1 MIKVKVVKNRI
12 RVEIS
17 RDKEGFIWQFS
28 VMGHAGFDKLG
39 KDIVCAAVS
48 VTAYNA
54 VGALQELVGLKNFY
68 SEKDGYMLCSIPN
81 NLSPES
87 RKIVKVILE
96 TTAIGFKQIELSYR
110 KYVSVL
116 DEEV

>member
-1 MIKVKVVKNRI
+1 MIN
-12 RVEIS
+12 IS
-17 RDKEGFIWQFS
+17 IIRDKKGFIWQFT
-28 VMGHAGFDKLG
+28 VKGHAGYKESG

-54 VGALQELVGLKNFY
+54 VNALEELAGLKDFY
-68 SEKDGYMLCSIPN
+68 SDKDGYMRCSIQEDIQEG
-81 NLSPES
+81 SKEIA
-87 RKIVKVILE
+87 RIILE
-96 TTAIGFKQIELSYR
+96 TMAIGYKQIQLSYR

>member
-1 MIKVKVVKNRI
+1 MIKVNVV
-12 RVEIS
+12 

-28 VMGHAGFDKLG
+28 VKGHAGFESYG
-39 KDIVCAAVS
+39 KDIVCSAVS

-54 VGALQELVGLKNFY
+54 IGALQELVGLKNFY
-68 SEKDGYMLCSIPN
+68 SEKDGHMLCNIPN

-87 RKIVKVILE
+87 KDTVKVILE
-96 TTAIGFKQIELSYR
+96 TTVIGFKQIELSYR

>member
-1 MIKVKVVKNRI
+1 MINVNVV
-12 RVEIS
+12 

-28 VMGHAGFDKLG
+28 VKGHAGFEKSG
-39 KDIVCAAVS
+39 KDIVCSAVS

-54 VGALQELVGLKNFY
+54 VGALSELVGLKNFY
-68 SEKDGYMLCSIPN
+68 SEKNGFMLCIIPEN
-81 NLSPES
+81 INTDLKSTV
-87 RKIVKVILE
+87 KIILE
-96 TTAIGFKQIELSYR
+96 TTVIGFKQIELSYR

>member
-1 MIKVKVVKNRI
+1 MIMVKAVNNKI

-28 VMGHAGFDKLG
+28 VKGHAGSDKSG

-54 VGALQELVGLKNFY
+54 IGALEELAGLKDFY
-68 SEKDGYMLCSIPN
+68 SEKDGFMLCSIPEN
-81 NLSPES
+81 ISTELKLTV
-87 RKIVKVILE
+87 KIILE
-96 TTAIGFKQIELSYR
+96 TTAIGFKQIEHSYR

>member
-1 MIKVKVVKNRI
+1 MVKVKVLRDKIKIEV
-12 RVEIS
+12 S
-17 RDKEGFIWQFS
+17 RDKEGFIWQFI
-28 VMGHAGFDKLG
+28 VKGHAGFDKVG

-54 VGALQELVGLKNFY
+54 VGALEELAGLKNFY
-68 SEKDGYMLCSIPN
+68 SEKDGFMLCSIPLG
-81 NLSPES
+81 LSLDKKETV
-87 RKIVKVILE
+87 RVILE
-96 TTAIGFKQIELSYR
+96 TTVIGFKQIELSYR

>member
-1 MIKVKVVKNRI
+1 MIKVNVV
-12 RVEIS
+12 

-28 VMGHAGFDKLG
+28 VKGHAGFDKLG

-54 VGALQELVGLKNFY
+54 VGALEELAGLKNFY
-68 SEKDGYMLCSIPN
+68 SEKDGFMLCSIP
-81 NLSPES
+81 LSLSLDKKET
-87 RKIVKVILE
+87 VKVILE
-96 TTAIGFKQIELSYR
+96 TTVIGFKQIELSYR